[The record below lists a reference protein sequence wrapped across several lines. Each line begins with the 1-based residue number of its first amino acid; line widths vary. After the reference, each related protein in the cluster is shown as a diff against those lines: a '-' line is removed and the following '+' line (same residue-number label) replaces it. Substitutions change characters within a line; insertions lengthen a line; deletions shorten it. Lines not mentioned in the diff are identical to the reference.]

1 MPQAPIVIANQQM
14 PAART
19 AVNSAYEAIVTR
31 QSGPTAPSVTYPF
44 MEWIDTSTSPATKR
58 VRNSANNAWVVVGTM
73 DTVREGNAPLAA
85 PTLTGIAQCTN
96 TASATANDFQIA
108 NMAAV
113 QAAIKTG
120 HGAWQTPSLLNS
132 WTANATVQYRIMSD
146 NNLQIKGA
154 VTNAGT
160 VGTSSQIF
168 ILPAGFRPIQTHQ
181 PKIRYSGSTLYV
193 LQIQA
198 DGQVLHTA
206 TGSLTGIFQDFD
218 IVIPLT

>member
-1 MPQAPIVIANQQM
+1 MPQSDLNIENQQM
-14 PAART
+14 PSGRVDVNGALAALAT
-19 AVNSAYEAIVTR
+19 L
-31 QSGPTAPSVTYPF
+31 QSGPTQPASPQAGWF
-44 MEWIDTSTSPATKR
+44 WWDTSTGNINQ
-58 VRNSANNAWVVVGTM
+58 RNSANNNWVLVGTFGAS
-73 DTVREGNAPLAA
+73 RWGNAPLNA
-85 PTLTGIAQCTN
+85 PTFTGVAQCTN
-96 TASATANDFQIA
+96 TASATASDLQIA

-206 TGSLTGIFQDFD
+206 TGNLTGIFQDFD